1 MSKGRATSSLP
12 QKRRKTAIN
21 SLFVTFRRV
30 LYVYIGIVFLPC
42 MYEYRARPT
51 DRFVCSNKDMTRI
64 SEVEFSRIVEG
75 IVEDRGAIIRHNPIG
90 TPEKTLLWMLLSAL
104 VVYLSLNEVETPCFT
119 GRADARVY
127 RDAIEFILRD
137 RMTDTFDPIPLLDK
151 LSLE

>member
-1 MSKGRATSSLP
+1 
-12 QKRRKTAIN
+12 
-21 SLFVTFRRV
+21 
-30 LYVYIGIVFLPC
+30 

-75 IVEDRGAIIRHNPIG
+75 IVEDRGAIVHHNPIG
-90 TPEKTLLWMLLSAL
+90 TPQETLLWMLLSAL
-104 VVYLSLNEVETPCFT
+104 VVYLSLNEMETPCFT
-119 GRADARVY
+119 GRTDAQVY

-137 RMTDTFDPIPLLDK
+137 RMTDTFDPVPLLDK